1 MGRNTSSLRIA
12 VARYVERI
20 KKLSEVLPPEERQY
34 IEEFLQDLE
43 TTLSL
48 CSYTG
53 VADPLEVLF
62 FHFIRKLVQF
72 KAYNTKYKPLG
83 R

>member
-12 VARYVERI
+12 VTRYLERI
-20 KKLSEVLPPEERQY
+20 NRLAEVLPPEERQY
-34 IEEFLQDLE
+34 IEEFLQDIE

-62 FHFIRKLVQF
+62 FHLIRKLAQL
-72 KAYNTKYKPLG
+72 KAYNAK
-83 R
+83 